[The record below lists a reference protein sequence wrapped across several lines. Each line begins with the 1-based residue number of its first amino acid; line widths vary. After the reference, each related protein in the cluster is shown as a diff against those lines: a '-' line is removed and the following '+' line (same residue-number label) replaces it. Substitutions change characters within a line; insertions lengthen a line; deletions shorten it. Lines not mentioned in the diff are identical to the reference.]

1 MATRQR
7 LMRGIAGLLHQQGQQ
22 SSCSQLL
29 MTSAAAASA
38 SASSVATGPSHQPA
52 LLLRAGSALRGV
64 TTSAP
69 TFNGSLSSLLREE
82 VDYERK
88 NYERPAQIS
97 GGPPAPFK
105 LTEAPGDTLLTLT
118 RTFGAEEINV
128 DLHVNSQPSPEYD
141 GEDGDEGISVVAFN
155 VSVAKGDR
163 VLLFECESDGNSVNI
178 NHVSLEP
185 KEGLGSESMYS
196 GPVFDEL
203 DDNLQGQF
211 GKYLEDRGITAELG
225 EYLRFL
231 IYDKEQREYQ
241 NWLSEVEAFVGG
253 K

>member
-1 MATRQR
+1 MAQRQR
-7 LMRGIAGLLHQQGQQ
+7 LMRGIAGLLSQQQ
-22 SSCSQLL
+22 SQQASCSQLL
-29 MTSAAAASA
+29 MASAAAASA
-38 SASSVATGPSHQPA
+38 SASVATGLSHQPA
-52 LLLRAGSALRGV
+52 LLLRAGSALRSV

-82 VDYERK
+82 VDYEKK
-88 NYERPAQIS
+88 NYERPAQVT

-118 RTFGAEEINV
+118 RAFGSEEINV
-128 DLHVNSQPSPEYD
+128 DLHVNSQPTPEFD
-141 GEDGDEGISVVAFN
+141 GEDGDEGINVVAFN

-185 KEGLGSESMYS
+185 KEGLASESMYS

-211 GKYLEDRGITAELG
+211 AKYLEERGITAELG

-241 NWLSEVEAFVGG
+241 NWLSEVEKFVGS